1 MISFHTQCAYNV
13 FFLICVLVVIERLQ
27 LFVLLYYYIDL
38 KTAAMVRLLK
48 KISFFGFVVFMLS
61 ACNFFDEPSWETDM
75 LTPIASSSISINN
88 IIRNDT
94 TVKVNPDSSITLVY
108 QESLLPYTLDS
119 LVALDVDPFI
129 KNVTIQSLV
138 LSDITVTRTIT
149 LGEIARS
156 IGGLQGNAILAA
168 HGSFQCFPNINGI
181 SAGPFAIDLSAF
193 FESAELDSGYIDLSI
208 TNGFPLDI
216 SNLNYQLDNQSGGPS
231 IVNDNIAF
239 IASGTTFNQ
248 TPIDIGGSTI
258 ESSMEVT
265 MNNLDL
271 NSGCGTIDTNDAVTI
286 TATIRDIKV
295 NSATAIFPAQ
305 NVVDNTEEFGLE
317 NMGDV
322 ELVEAEVEAGFVRIE
337 VISTMGDSIFFNYK
351 IPSAELFGVPFETD
365 VVVPPAPSP
374 GDTSNVVLLFDFRDY
389 VLDLTGDPFGP
400 DTVNTMYSELVG
412 RIDSTGQLVSL
423 SLDDSVF
430 IRIDLLNVQPRY
442 VRGYL
447 GQDTISLAGTNNL
460 NIFDNILSGAIDIFD
475 PDVNIALTIEN
486 GLGIN
491 GNFVLNSAGSA
502 NTGTGANQ
510 ALTCPALLGSN
521 VPIAAATDGPL
532 TPSITSVNYNTVNC
546 GSPTFASLLE
556 ILPDQISFDLEM
568 RTNPG
573 GNTGAYSDFAY
584 FNNSLDARLD
594 IELPLYFFSN
604 SLVMADT
611 VDFILAELESPEQVK
626 SGIFTFMIE
635 NGFPIDADIKIFFLD
650 EFDTPI
656 DSLVA
661 PTTVL
666 AAPTAGSPPRVTM
679 SELTQL
685 DFAFDEARM
694 QRLFL
699 AEKVV
704 FWADF
709 NTQPGSTHLKIYSD
723 YKMDFKIIGDFQ
735 YRVN

>member
-1 MISFHTQCAYNV
+1 
-13 FFLICVLVVIERLQ
+13 
-27 LFVLLYYYIDL
+27 
-38 KTAAMVRLLK
+38 MVRLLK
-48 KISFFGFVVFMLS
+48 KISLIGIVISMLS

-94 TVKVNPDSSITLVY
+94 TVKVNPDSSITLVF

-138 LSDITVTRTIT
+138 LSDITTTRSIT
-149 LGEIARS
+149 LGEIARNLGAP
-156 IGGLQGNAILAA
+156 IGTFILSNQGNSIPIPPVP
-168 HGSFQCFPNINGI
+168 SI
-181 SAGPFAIDLSAF
+181 SAGPFPFDLSQF
-193 FESAELDSGYIDLSI
+193 FQSADLDSGEMVISI
-208 TNGFPLDI
+208 TNGLPLAVN
-216 SNLNYQLDNQSGGPS
+216 NLDYEINNQSGSNIVSSTAFTS
-231 IVNDNIAF
+231 IPA
-239 IASGTTFNQ
+239 
-248 TPIDIGGSTI
+248 GSTVSETHDLSGATI
-258 ESSMEVT
+258 EAEMEAL
-265 MNNLDL
+265 MNNLDM
-271 NSGCGTIDTNDAVTI
+271 GGGFVTIDTNDAI
-286 TATIRDIKV
+286 DIAITIRDIKV

-305 NVVDNTEEFGLE
+305 NVVNTKEEFPLN

-337 VISTMGDSIFFNYK
+337 VVSTMGDSIFFNYK

-365 VVVPPAPSP
+365 VAVPPAIP
-374 GDTSNVVLLFDFRDY
+374 GDTSHVVLLFDFRDY
-389 VLDLTGDPFGP
+389 VLDLTGNPLEVDEP
-400 DTVNTMYSELVG
+400 NTLYNELVG

-423 SLDDSVF
+423 SLSDSVY

-491 GNFVLNSAGSA
+491 GNFVLNSASSA
-502 NTGTGANQ
+502 NTGTGASQN
-510 ALTCPALLGSN
+510 LSCPALLGSN

-532 TPSITSVNYNTVNC
+532 TPSITSVDYNTVSC

-573 GNTGAYSDFAY
+573 GNTGSYSDFAY

-594 IELPLYFFSN
+594 IELPLYFFAN
-604 SLVMADT
+604 SLVMVDT
-611 VDFILAELESPEQVK
+611 VDFLLAEIKSPEQVK
-626 SGIFTFMIE
+626 NGIFTFMIE

-666 AAPTAGSPPRVTM
+666 AAPTSGSPPRVTM
-679 SELTQL
+679 PELTQL
-685 DFAFDEARM
+685 DFAFDEDRM
-694 QRLFL
+694 RRLFL